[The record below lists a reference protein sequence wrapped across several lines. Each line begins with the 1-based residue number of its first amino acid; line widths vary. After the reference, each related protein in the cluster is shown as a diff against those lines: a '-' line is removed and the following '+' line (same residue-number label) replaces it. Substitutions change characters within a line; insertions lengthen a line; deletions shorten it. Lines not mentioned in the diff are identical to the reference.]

1 MVVKIAC
8 WLVKPFKFT
17 MFGVLCNSDL
27 THNHI
32 LVKSSEIATENHKKI
47 VQSYVCDGKCMIR
60 QEGWKETTRFK
71 QWIFNFDDD
80 WYVGEEE
87 NAGVSCLAMIDLNN
101 DLIRIEEVGSSATS
115 TVPVA

>member
-1 MVVKIAC
+1 MYVMANA
-8 WLVKPFKFT
+8 WLGKKAERRPQDLNNEFF
-17 MFGVLCNSDL
+17 NS
-27 THNHI
+27 
-32 LVKSSEIATENHKKI
+32 
-47 VQSYVCDGKCMIR
+47 
-60 QEGWKETTRFK
+60 
-71 QWIFNFDDD
+71 DDD